1 MASHI
6 TPPVPDD
13 LIPPLFACLPTAY
26 ASPRP
31 PPALLPLL
39 SPILRQR
46 IQYLSTASSTS
57 DSWLPLLCWDTHQA
71 TKLAGVVESETFEPH
86 PVSGEIEIPDVAE
99 IRYRRLDSETL
110 HAQIVLTEVDL
121 TPSYLWCEL
130 EDESEPSGWRLA
142 ELSPAN
148 TGYLSNVWLP
158 TISEANKDYEAKQVV
173 VDDIKETVVMVNGR
187 AYDTLEDEDD
197 DDYWESYDKT
207 PGKTPGLP
215 KPHSFSNENSEGRIA
230 NSDADYYA
238 RYADT
243 QPVLDNDDPS
253 EHHTVNGESTLH
265 GDAMA
270 SAFSRP
276 RDNPLS
282 PTPITF
288 PEHVLDHRPKPDSPI
303 LEHPRPAS
311 SASSGSATVDRL
323 EASASTHFMAEK
335 AIHSHISTSFK
346 SLFRLARNSG
356 MERVEF
362 VRRIQAELETLPMID
377 HED

>member
-1 MASHI
+1 MAEI
-6 TPPVPDD
+6 
-13 LIPPLFACLPTAY
+13 
-26 ASPRP
+26 
-31 PPALLPLL
+31 
-39 SPILRQR
+39 
-46 IQYLSTASSTS
+46 
-57 DSWLPLLCWDTHQA
+57 
-71 TKLAGVVESETFEPH
+71 VESEAFEPH
-86 PVSGEIEIPDVAE
+86 PVSGEIEIADVTE
-99 IRYRRLDSETL
+99 IRYRRLDPETL
-110 HAQIVLTEVDL
+110 HAQIVVAEINLAPL
-121 TPSYLWCEL
+121 YIWCEV
-130 EDESEPSGWRLA
+130 EGESEPSGWRLA

-148 TGYLSNVWLP
+148 TNDSSNVWLSS
-158 TISEANKDYEAKQVV
+158 INEANKDYEGKQVAE
-173 VDDIKETVVMVNGR
+173 DDIKETVVTVNGR
-187 AYDTLEDEDD
+187 AYDTAEDEDD
-197 DDYWESYDKT
+197 DDYWASYDKT

-215 KPHSFSNENSEGRIA
+215 KPHRFSNGDLEGRA
-230 NSDADYYA
+230 TNSDADYYA

-243 QPVLDNDDPS
+243 QPALDNDDPS
-253 EHHTVNGESTLH
+253 EHHTISGESTLY
-265 GDAMA
+265 GDVVT

-282 PTPITF
+282 PTPTTF
-288 PEHVLDHRPKPDSPI
+288 SNNVLDYRQKPDSPV

-362 VRRIQAELETLPMID
+362 IRRIQAELETLPMID